1 MQLYYSDKFGMA
13 ETVDPAHEI
22 GEYVIITDR
31 NQLLS
36 ITREQAKKIK

>member
-22 GEYVIITDR
+22 GEYVIITEI
-31 NQLLS
+31 S
-36 ITREQAKKIK
+36 CYP